1 MRITRP
7 LTAVA
12 AVSTAVSITAA
23 LLTAPTASATAATT
37 AADVGS
43 ATVVPLQ
50 VTGAPDKRFNLIILG
65 DGYTEG
71 ERSTFAA
78 DADRQLNVMWSIEPY
93 KSYRNYFNV
102 YRVDIV
108 SGESGIGCDP
118 DLASGRRNTPLSM
131 AFWGGCNPASVQR
144 LVTMS
149 NSAANSYANLVTG
162 TSGANRQIL
171 ALGNSGTYGG
181 AGGAYATSSG
191 HNSMSALIA
200 PHEIGHSL
208 GGLQDEYT
216 YYTRGVEGG
225 TYEGGEPTSVHHT
238 LLTEQRIRDER
249 KKWWRWLGE
258 PSEAGGVIG
267 RHEGGL
273 YFGKG
278 VWRPSEHSIMRTLGY
293 YYDQVSREVMT
304 QKISAKV
311 GLIQDGTPT
320 ASPVGADRVL
330 WVEPLHPGSHSLTTT
345 WSVDGT
351 DLPGDRT
358 TLDLRTLDLPAGTH
372 TVKATVVDPT
382 GFVRDPAIRS
392 GALTA
397 TRTWTVDTTV
407 TTVPAPV
414 EAGLLSSTPVNQA
427 VGHDEVVYVE
437 TTHPDDGVP
446 AVTWTLDGTRLGDT
460 DGDLDLGELTLAPGN
475 HTLTATS
482 GGDTRS
488 WTVDNT
494 PPTTGYELSEP
505 LVASGDAHVYNGPFT
520 MRLTGGDDQDGYVV
534 HESRVD
540 GDGWFN
546 YFGWPTSADL
556 PWTFSE
562 SGTVI
567 DSLTFGK
574 LPRGRHTV
582 EYRSIDP
589 SGNYGTARNFTVTT
603 LAAPPACTTT
613 ITGTRNGTL
622 SVRSGVTCLNGAR
635 INGGVTVGSG
645 ASLVVNGGSVNG
657 AITSSGAAEVHLLK
671 AQVNGAV
678 VVSGTTRQ
686 LIVAGSDL
694 RGAAVLTGN
703 TTADALVMTG
713 TGIRG
718 ALSCSGNTPA
728 PSDAGVPNRITGSG
742 QCAGLVADPRP
753 KARDKSYEAVIS
765 SHVPEKGRDQ
775 HHH

>member
-7 LTAVA
+7 LTALA
-12 AVSTAVSITAA
+12 AVSMTAA
-23 LLTAPTASATAATT
+23 LLTVPMAPASAA
-37 AADVGS
+37 VGG

-50 VTGAPDKRFNLIILG
+50 VTGDPAKRFNLIIMG

-71 ERSTFAA
+71 EQSTFAA
-78 DADRQLNVMWSIEPY
+78 DADQQLNVMWSIEPY

-108 SGESGIGCDP
+108 SGESGIDCDP
-118 DLASGRRNTPLSM
+118 DLASGKKNTPLSM
-131 AFWGGCNPASVQR
+131 GFWGGCNPASVQR
-144 LVTMS
+144 LITMS
-149 NSAANSYANLVTG
+149 NSAATSYANLVTG
-162 TSGANRQIL
+162 TSSGNRQIL

-191 HNSMSALIA
+191 HNAMSALIA

-216 YYTRGVEGG
+216 YYTRGVDGG
-225 TYEGGEPTSVHHT
+225 AYSGSEPGSTHHT
-238 LLTEQRIRDER
+238 LLTEQQIKDQR

-258 PSEAGGVIG
+258 PSEAGGTIG

-273 YFGKG
+273 YYSSG
-278 VWRPSEHSIMRTLGY
+278 VWRPSKHSIMRTLGY

-311 GLIQDGTPT
+311 GLIQDSTPT
-320 ASPVGADRVL
+320 TSRVGADRVL
-330 WVEPLHPGSHSLTTT
+330 WVEPLHPNSHSLTTT

-351 DLPGDRT
+351 ELPGDRT
-358 TLDLRTLDLPAGTH
+358 TLDLRTLNLPSGTH

-382 GFVRDPAIRS
+382 DFVRDPAIRS
-392 GALTA
+392 SALTA

-407 TTVPAPV
+407 TTTPAAV
-414 EAGLLSSTPVNQA
+414 GAGLLSSTPTGRA
-427 VGHDEVVYVE
+427 VGRDEVVYAE
-437 TTHPDDGVP
+437 TTHPDDGIP
-446 AVTWTLDGTRLGDT
+446 AVTWALDGARL
-460 DGDLDLGELTLAPGN
+460 DGSDEDLDLGGLTLAPGS

-494 PPTTGYELSEP
+494 LPTTGYELSEP
-505 LVASGDAHVYNGPFT
+505 LVKSGDAYVYNSPFT
-520 MRLTGGDDQDGYVV
+520 MKLTGGDDQDGYVV

-546 YFGWPTSADL
+546 YFGWPTSAAL

-567 DSLTFGK
+567 DSLTYGK

-589 SGNYGTARNFTVTT
+589 SGNYGTAKSFRVTT

-613 ITGTRNGTL
+613 ITGVKNGSL
-622 SVRSGVTCLNGAR
+622 SVRSGVTCLNNAQV
-635 INGGVTVGSG
+635 NGGVTVGSG
-645 ASLVVNGGSVNG
+645 ASLVVNGGTISG
-657 AITSSGAAEVHLLK
+657 AVTASTAAEVHLLK
-671 AQVNGAV
+671 ARVSGAV
-678 VVSGTTRQ
+678 VISGTTGQ
-686 LIVAGSDL
+686 LIIASSDIK
-694 RGAAVLTGN
+694 GATLLAGN
-703 TTADALVMTG
+703 TTVDALVMAG
-713 TGIRG
+713 TSIHG

-728 PSDAGVPNRITGSG
+728 PSDAGVSNQITGSG
-742 QCAGLVADPRP
+742 QCAGLVDDPRP
-753 KARDKSYEAVIS
+753 KARDKAYEAVRS
-765 SHVPEKGRDQ
+765 SNVPEKGVDE
-775 HHH
+775 HDD